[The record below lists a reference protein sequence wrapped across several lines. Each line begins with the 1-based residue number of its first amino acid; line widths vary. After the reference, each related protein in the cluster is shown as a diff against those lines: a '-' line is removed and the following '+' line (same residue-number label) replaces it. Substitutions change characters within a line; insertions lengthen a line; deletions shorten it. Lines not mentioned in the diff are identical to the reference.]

1 MNLEIITKADLNEFK
16 RQIVVELKDE
26 LKKMLNGAPEPEY
39 IKSNAAKKKLGCS
52 DSKLEALRKSG
63 KLPHY
68 KLQGTIYYKTEDI
81 KNLFENSE

>member
-1 MNLEIITKADLNEFK
+1 VIE
-16 RQIVVELKDE
+16 VVDE
-26 LKKMLNGAPEPEY
+26 LKKMLNGGTEQEY
-39 IKSNAAKKKLGCS
+39 IKSSAAKKKLGCS

-81 KNLFENSE
+81 KNLFGNSD